1 MAWDTT
7 LVMLTRHLISD
18 LTIGSETYDDYR
30 IQEALVL
37 AGILTSRVYEFDN
50 DYTFDIETPS
60 ISPDPTVTATL
71 DNDAMALFSLKAAC
85 ILDVGRIQS
94 NVDSIGVLV
103 RDENTVVDTKNAMD
117 AYDSI
122 IKHGPCSMY
131 DKILKKI
138 ESDKAMSVGKAVT
151 SPGTHPNR
159 IINYSASETA
169 RFFFDNYMR
178 YRR

>member
-1 MAWDTT
+1 MAWTTT
-7 LVMLTRHLISD
+7 LVTLTRHLISD
-18 LTIGSETYDDYR
+18 LTSGEERYSDNR

-60 ISPDPTVTATL
+60 ISPDPTVTAYL

-85 ILDVGRIQS
+85 ILDVGRYQD
-94 NVDSIGVLV
+94 NADNLGVLV
-103 RDENTVVDTKNAMD
+103 RDENTTVDTRDGYRGYDAILKN
-117 AYDSI
+117 
-122 IKHGPCSMY
+122 GPCAMY
-131 DKILKKI
+131 KETLAKI
-138 ESDKAMSVGKAVT
+138 EADKAMSIGKAVT

-169 RFFFDNYMR
+169 RFFFDNYSR